1 MLKLTVEYA
10 TQVVKQMKDLLPG
23 EIAIVESEHYR
34 GTLVWNNREMTGSGF
49 GAILNERTHKISM
62 FTSQNTMMVRVLK
75 PGDKVT
81 LEF

>member
-10 TQVVKQMKDLLPG
+10 AQGAKQMKDLLPG
-23 EIAIVESEHYR
+23 EVAIVESEQYR
-34 GTLVWNNREMTGSGF
+34 GTLVWNNRDVTGSGF
-49 GAILNERTHKISM
+49 GAILNERTHNISS
-62 FTSQNTMMVRVLK
+62 FTAQNTLMVRVLQ

>member
-10 TQVVKQMKDLLPG
+10 AQGVKQMKDLLPG
-23 EIAIVESEHYR
+23 EVAIVESEQYR
-34 GTLVWNNREMTGSGF
+34 GTLVWNNQEMTGSGF

-62 FTSQNTMMVRVLK
+62 FLAQNTLMVRVLQ